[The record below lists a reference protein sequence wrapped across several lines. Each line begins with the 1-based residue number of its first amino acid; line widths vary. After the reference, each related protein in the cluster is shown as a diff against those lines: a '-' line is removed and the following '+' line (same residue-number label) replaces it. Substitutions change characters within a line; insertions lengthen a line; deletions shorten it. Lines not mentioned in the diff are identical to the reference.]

1 MRRILGALSVCAG
14 LAFAVAVGIS
24 CFATPEPNC
33 GFVCGSGGACPDD
46 YACASDSICHRLGSP
61 PSTVCTGDGGL
72 ADAAIISPNVTATM
86 PINGATGVSRTAPIS
101 ATFDQPI
108 VDSTVVSESFVV
120 EDANGVLQNGG
131 FIFDDSTMTATF
143 QPTMLPPGAVITV
156 MITGNITSSQGAPV
170 NPLMFSFTTIDDQPP
185 TLVTSNPFDGATA
198 VADTSPITITFS
210 EAVTGVDATSF
221 SPASTMGA
229 IAGTISG
236 SGATYQFTPTAG
248 LPAASAITV
257 TLSAAIQDLAGN
269 ALQPVSFG
277 FTTQ

>member
-1 MRRILGALSVCAG
+1 MRRILGAISVCVG
-14 LAFAVAVGIS
+14 LAFAIAVGIS

-86 PINGATGVSRTAPIS
+86 PMNRATGVSRTAPIT

-108 VDSTVVSESFVV
+108 VDSTVTAESFIV
-120 EDANGVLQNGG
+120 EDVNDETQAGMFV
-131 FIFDDSTMTATF
+131 FDDSTMTVTF
-143 QPTMLPPGAVITV
+143 MPTMLPPGAVITV

-170 NPLMFSFTTIDDQPP
+170 NPLTFSFTTIDDQPP
-185 TLVTSNPFDGATA
+185 TLVTSAPFDGATA
-198 VADTSPITITFS
+198 VPDNSLITITFS
-210 EAVTGVDATSF
+210 EAVTGVDTTSF
-221 SPASTMGA
+221 SPASTVGA

-257 TLSAAIQDLAGN
+257 TLSSAIQDLAGN
-269 ALQPVSFG
+269 ALQPVAFG
-277 FTTQ
+277 FTTM